1 MLTNGARLREA
12 RAHGVSSRMIGRLP
26 KRVSVPHNPAMP
38 NAPGVLSLEYLRRTP
53 SAGLLLVQLAGI
65 LLYPWMERS
74 PRGRGLLAAFG
85 LIVLGVAVRVVRKSP
100 WATWLGFVLATL
112 VVGLFVLEAVSSLPA
127 LPVAAAALE
136 AAFYFYAAGSLIAYM
151 MQDWVATTDELFAT
165 GATFTLLVWG
175 FAYAYLAFEAVAP
188 GSFSAPINPQGPRT
202 WMELMFL
209 SIAVLSGVG
218 LSDILPV
225 TPFARAVVMLEAFT
239 GVMYLALVV
248 SRLVALTMLSAKE
261 RK

>member
-1 MLTNGARLREA
+1 MGEA
-12 RAHGVSSRMIGRLP
+12 RFRRLAQ
-26 KRVSVPHNPAMP
+26 RTRSLHNALMSNPAR
-38 NAPGVLSLEYLRRTP
+38 VLRLEYLRRTP

-65 LLYPWMERS
+65 LLYPWMETS

-85 LIVLGVAVRVVRKSP
+85 LVVLGVAVRVVRKSP
-100 WATWLGFVLATL
+100 WATWLGFVLAAL
-112 VVGLFVLEAVSSLPA
+112 VVGLFVLEAVSSHPA

-151 MQDWVATTDELFAT
+151 MQDWVATTDELFAA

-175 FAYAYLAFEAVAP
+175 FAYTYVALEAVAP
-188 GSFSAPINPQGPRT
+188 GSFSAPINPEGPRT

-239 GVMYLALVV
+239 GVMYLAVVV
-248 SRLVALTMLSAKE
+248 SRLIAMTMLAAKE

>member
-1 MLTNGARLREA
+1 
-12 RAHGVSSRMIGRLP
+12 MIGRLP
-26 KRVSVPHNPAMP
+26 NLTWLLHNPHMDNP
-38 NAPGVLSLEYLRRTP
+38 PRVLSLEYLRRTP
-53 SAGLLLVQLAGI
+53 SAGLLLVQLGGM
-65 LLYPWMERS
+65 LLYPWMEAS

-85 LIVLGVAVRVVRKSP
+85 VFVLGVAVRVVRKSP
-100 WATWLGFVLATL
+100 WATWLGALLAAL
-112 VVGLFVLEAVSSLPA
+112 VVGLFVLEAVSSHPA

-136 AAFYFYAAGSLIAYM
+136 AAFYFYAAGSLTAYM
-151 MQDWVATTDELFAT
+151 MQDWVATTDELFAA

-175 FAYAYLAFEAVAP
+175 FAYAYLALEAVAP
-188 GSFSAPINPQGPRT
+188 GSFSAPINPQGQRT

-248 SRLVALTMLSAKE
+248 SRLIALTMLSAKE